1 MQDNHALIVIE
12 ELRNIKKE
20 LAEINQ
26 HLAQLAAAQG
36 QTIKTAELIPKT
48 DNLMTEILRAA
59 GITDELVARRIRER
73 LNTSVISKATAHAKR

>member
-1 MQDNHALIVIE
+1 MQDNCVLMVIE

-59 GITDELVARRIRER
+59 GITDELLAKRIRGG
-73 LNTSVISKATAHAKR
+73 LNAGVTSKATAHAKR